1 MARPLSVV
9 RHFSKYYIFPEGAI
23 YRPEMKKKSLDYA
36 AKNNLPVL
44 EVGPHSTQDIHA
56 SVVGLQPHA
65 SARYTGVGRTGDC
78 GEERLGRFVCENRP
92 PLFDIELLCCA
103 ALPAS

>member
-44 EVGPHSTQDIHA
+44 EVGTHSIQDTQA
-56 SVVGLQPHA
+56 SVVGLQLHA
-65 SARYTGVGRTGDC
+65 SARYTGVGHTGDC
-78 GEERLGRFVCENRP
+78 SGSHWDV
-92 PLFDIELLCCA
+92 
-103 ALPAS
+103 